1 VLLGKGSSA
10 VRLKNLS
17 EETAIFFIK
26 APDNNVLEFALS
38 AKVMLVEGDAE
49 FILLDALYKKHP
61 GQVTLEKDGV
71 HVISVGGTSFKRY
84 LELARLLAI
93 KTAVVRDNDG
103 DYQSNCVDRYAD
115 YVLPH
120 IQVFSDKDP
129 ARSTFEICLYLDN
142 KAICD
147 ELFQPGRIKLTVQ
160 DYMLKNKTDAA
171 FELLSKKEAALA
183 APAYLSEAIAWI
195 RA

>member
-1 VLLGKGSSA
+1 
-10 VRLKNLS
+10 
-17 EETAIFFIK
+17 
-26 APDNNVLEFALS
+26 
-38 AKVMLVEGDAE
+38 
-49 FILLDALYKKHP
+49 
-61 GQVTLEKDGV
+61 
-71 HVISVGGTSFKRY
+71 
-84 LELARLLAI
+84 
-93 KTAVVRDNDG
+93 
-103 DYQSNCVDRYAD
+103 
-115 YVLPH
+115 
-120 IQVFSDKDP
+120 
-129 ARSTFEICLYLDN
+129 LYLDN